1 MTEEDIEKK
10 AEEYA
15 LEYVCK
21 NCEFCH
27 ELNPFCSSVENY
39 IKAFKDGYSDG
50 YEAGKKNERE
60 WQCGK
65 GHIESLQNLNERLET
80 QIEKMKCCEN
90 CVSYDD
96 PYCDSDHENVCKYF
110 HNGGTDDYWQLKEE

>member
-1 MTEEDIEKK
+1 MTKEDEAI
-10 AEEYA
+10 EYA
-15 LEYVCK
+15 KKYACKGCLK
-21 NCEFCH
+21 NCKQINLLCGEVRYYM
-27 ELNPFCSSVENY
+27 N
-39 IKAFKDGYSDG
+39 AFKDD
-50 YEAGKKNERE
+50 YEEGKKNE
-60 WQCGK
+60 QCGK

-96 PYCDSDHENVCKYF
+96 PFCDSDHENVCKYF